1 MVDDVKEVQ
10 MLSERGFTLIELMIS
25 LVISSVIVA
34 AGYTILTT
42 TSKATISNERAVGTQ
57 QNIRV
62 AMETLA
68 RDIKQAG
75 FGMPKAPNTPVGGT
89 AGNCAT
95 GVTGMT
101 SAGIRPVDNNSAI
114 PLNAV
119 NDTGADTISL
129 VVPRT
134 NPTNGAVLG
143 WVLTSPAPSAG
154 AGSFTTITLT
164 ASAVSEMVAE
174 GMANGSGAYVSLGG
188 VLTLP
193 VTSSSGA
200 TITLGSPTY
209 APINF
214 PGSLVPG
221 LGTQVYLLQCVTYQV
236 ATPAQVLITPNL
248 CGGSAGPC
256 LTRTVDSGTA
266 PTITTSLVDGV
277 EDLQFA
283 YGCDGC
289 NGTINSGIP
298 NNIIDDFN
306 GNNTFDVADFQ
317 TNRVWAFG
325 TFDPATIRL
334 AQINI
339 VARQTAI
346 DQGTGEG
353 IQAGTLSTPT
363 QVSDHLPS
371 NDAGYNAATY
381 QSFRRRFLTRTV
393 DTRNIQ

>member
-1 MVDDVKEVQ
+1 MVDHVKDVR
-10 MLSERGFTLIELMIS
+10 MLCERGFTLVEVMIAI
-25 LVISSVIVA
+25 VISSVIIA
-34 AGYTILTT
+34 GGYTILTT
-42 TSKATISNERAVGTQ
+42 THRATISNERAVGTQ

-62 AMETLA
+62 AMELIA

-75 FGMPKAPNTPVGGT
+75 FGMPMAPDLPVGGT

-95 GVTGMT
+95 GATGT
-101 SAGIRPVDNNSAI
+101 TAAAIRPVDNNSAI
-114 PLNAV
+114 PLTAV

-134 NPTNGAVLG
+134 NPTNGAIPG
-143 WVLTSPAPSAG
+143 WVLASAAPSAG
-154 AGSFTTITLT
+154 AGSFTTITLSAT
-164 ASAVSEMVAE
+164 AVTEMVAE
-174 GMANGSGAYVSLGG
+174 GMLNGSGAYISLGG
-188 VLTLP
+188 VRTLP

-200 TITLGSPTY
+200 TITLGAPTY

-214 PGSLVPG
+214 PA
-221 LGTQVYLLQCVTYQV
+221 GTQVYLLQCVTYQV
-236 ATPAQVLITPNL
+236 ATGTAN
-248 CGGSAGPC
+248 CGSAGPC

-289 NGTINSGIP
+289 NTTIKAGVP
-298 NNIIDDFN
+298 DGVIDDFN
-306 GNNTFDVADFQ
+306 GNNTFDIADFQ

-346 DQGTGEG
+346 DQGTGEA
-353 IQAGTLSTPT
+353 IQAGSLSTPI

-371 NDAGYNAATY
+371 NDAGYAAATY

-393 DTRNIQ
+393 DTRNMQ

>member
-1 MVDDVKEVQ
+1 MDDMKDVRV
-10 MLSERGFTLIELMIS
+10 LCERGFTLIELMIS
-25 LVISSVIVA
+25 IVISSVLVA

-42 TSKATISNERAVGTQ
+42 THKATISNERAVGTQ
-57 QNIRV
+57 QNTRV
-62 AMETLA
+62 AMELIA

-75 FGMPKAPNTPVGGT
+75 FGMPPAPNTPVGGT

-95 GVTGMT
+95 GA
-101 SAGIRPVDNNSAI
+101 AGTTAAAIRPVDNNSAI
-114 PLNAV
+114 PLTAV

-134 NPTNGAVLG
+134 NSTNGAVPG
-143 WVLTSPAPSAG
+143 WVLASAAPSG
-154 AGSFTTITLT
+154 GTGSFTTVTLT
-164 ASAVSEMVAE
+164 STAVNEMVAE
-174 GMANGSGAYVSLGG
+174 GMLNGSGAYISLGG
-188 VLTLP
+188 VVTVP

-200 TITLGSPTY
+200 TITLGTPTY

-214 PGSLVPG
+214 PA
-221 LGTQVYLLQCVTYQV
+221 GTQVYLLQCVTYQV
-236 ATPAQVLITPNL
+236 ATGAAN
-248 CGGSAGPC
+248 CGSAGPC

-283 YGCDGC
+283 YACDGC
-289 NGTINSGIP
+289 NTTINAGIP
-298 NNIIDDFN
+298 NSVIDDFN
-306 GNNTFDVADFQ
+306 ANNTFDVADFQ
-317 TNRVWAFG
+317 TNRVWVAG

-334 AQINI
+334 VQINI

-353 IQAGTLSTPT
+353 IQAGALSGPL

-371 NDAGYNAATY
+371 NDAGYAAATY

-393 DTRNIQ
+393 DTRNMQ

>member
-1 MVDDVKEVQ
+1 MKDVRV
-10 MLSERGFTLIELMIS
+10 LCERGFSLIELLIAI
-25 LVISSVIVA
+25 VISSVIVA
-34 AGYTILTT
+34 GGYTILTT
-42 TSKATISNERAVGTQ
+42 THRATISNERAVGTQ

-62 AMETLA
+62 AMELIA

-75 FGMPKAPNTPVGGT
+75 FGMPMAPDLPVGGT

-95 GVTGMT
+95 GTT
-101 SAGIRPVDNNSAI
+101 AAAIRPVDNNSAI
-114 PLNAV
+114 PLTAV

-134 NPTNGAVLG
+134 NPTNGAILG
-143 WVLTSPAPSAG
+143 WVLTNPAPSAG
-154 AGSFTTITLT
+154 AGSFTTITLAAT
-164 ASAVSEMVAE
+164 AVTEMVAE
-174 GMANGSGAYVSLGG
+174 GMLNGSGAYISLGG
-188 VLTLP
+188 VRTLP

-200 TITLGSPTY
+200 TITLGTPTY

-214 PGSLVPG
+214 PV
-221 LGTQVYLLQCVTYQV
+221 GTQVYLLQCVTYQV
-236 ATPAQVLITPNL
+236 ATGAAN
-248 CGGSAGPC
+248 CGSAGPC

-289 NGTINSGIP
+289 NTTIKAGVP
-298 NNIIDDFN
+298 DGVIDDFN
-306 GNNTFDVADFQ
+306 GNNTFDIADFQ

-346 DQGTGEG
+346 DQGMGEG
-353 IQAGTLSTPT
+353 IQAASLSTPL

-371 NDAGYNAATY
+371 NDAGYAAATY

-393 DTRNIQ
+393 DTRNMQ

>member
-1 MVDDVKEVQ
+1 MDDMKDVRV
-10 MLSERGFTLIELMIS
+10 LCERGFTLIELMIS
-25 LVISSVIVA
+25 IVISSVLVA

-42 TSKATISNERAVGTQ
+42 THKATISNERAVGTQ
-57 QNIRV
+57 QNTRV
-62 AMETLA
+62 AMELIA

-75 FGMPKAPNTPVGGT
+75 FGMPPAPNTPVGGT

-95 GVTGMT
+95 GTT
-101 SAGIRPVDNNSAI
+101 AAAIRPVDNNSAI
-114 PLNAV
+114 PLTAV

-134 NPTNGAVLG
+134 NSTNGVVPG
-143 WVLTSPAPSAG
+143 WVLASAAPSGG

-164 ASAVSEMVAE
+164 STAVNEMVAE
-174 GMANGSGAYVSLGG
+174 GMLNGSGAYISLGG
-188 VLTLP
+188 VVTVP
-193 VTSSSGA
+193 MTSSSGA
-200 TITLGSPTY
+200 TITLGTPTY

-214 PGSLVPG
+214 PV
-221 LGTQVYLLQCVTYQV
+221 GTQVYLLQCVTYQV
-236 ATPAQVLITPNL
+236 ATGAAN
-248 CGGSAGPC
+248 CGSAGPC
-256 LTRTVDSGTA
+256 LTRMVDSGTA

-283 YGCDGC
+283 YACDGC
-289 NGTINSGIP
+289 NTTINSGIP
-298 NNIIDDFN
+298 DNVIDDFN
-306 GNNTFDVADFQ
+306 ANNTFDVADFQ
-317 TNRVWAFG
+317 TNRVWVAG

-334 AQINI
+334 VQINI

-353 IQAGTLSTPT
+353 IQAGALSTPI

-371 NDAGYNAATY
+371 NDAGYAAATY

-393 DTRNIQ
+393 DTRNMQ

>member
-1 MVDDVKEVQ
+1 MKDVRV
-10 MLSERGFTLIELMIS
+10 LCERGFTLIELMIAIM
-25 LVISSVIVA
+25 ISSVVVA
-34 AGYTILTT
+34 SGYTILTT
-42 TSKATISNERAVGTQ
+42 THKATISNERAVGTQ

-62 AMETLA
+62 AMELIA

-75 FGMPKAPNTPVGGT
+75 FGMPVAPNTPVGGT

-95 GVTGMT
+95 GAT
-101 SAGIRPVDNNSAI
+101 AAAIRPVDNNSAI
-114 PLNAV
+114 PLTAV

-134 NPTNGAVLG
+134 NSTNGAVPG
-143 WVLTSPAPSAG
+143 WVLASAAPSG
-154 AGSFTTITLT
+154 GTGSFTTVTLT
-164 ASAVSEMVAE
+164 STAVNEMVAE
-174 GMANGSGAYVSLGG
+174 GMLNGSGAYISLGG
-188 VLTLP
+188 VVTVP

-200 TITLGSPTY
+200 TITLGTPTY

-214 PGSLVPG
+214 PA
-221 LGTQVYLLQCVTYQV
+221 GTQVYLLQCVTYQV
-236 ATPAQVLITPNL
+236 ATGAAN
-248 CGGSAGPC
+248 CGSAGPC

-283 YGCDGC
+283 YACDGC
-289 NGTINSGIP
+289 NTTINAGIP
-298 NNIIDDFN
+298 KRVIDDIN
-306 GNNTFDVADFQ
+306 ANITFDIADFQ
-317 TNRVWAFG
+317 TTRVWVAG

-334 AQINI
+334 VQINI

-353 IQAGTLSTPT
+353 IQAGVLSGPL

-371 NDAGYNAATY
+371 NDAGYAAATY

-393 DTRNIQ
+393 DTRNMQ

>member
-1 MVDDVKEVQ
+1 VDDVKEVQ
-10 MLSERGFTLIELMIS
+10 MLHERGFTLVELMIS
-25 LVISSVIVA
+25 IVISSVIVA
-34 AGYTILTT
+34 GGYTVLTT
-42 TSKATISNERAVGTQ
+42 THKATISNERAVGTQ

-62 AMETLA
+62 AMEVIA

-75 FGMPKAPNTPVGGT
+75 FGMPMAPNLPVGGT

-95 GVTGMT
+95 GATGT
-101 SAGIRPVDNNSAI
+101 TAAAIRPVDNNSAI
-114 PLNAV
+114 PLTAV

-134 NPTNGAVLG
+134 NPTNGAIPG
-143 WVLTSPAPSAG
+143 WVLASAAPTGG

-164 ASAVSEMVAE
+164 STAVTEMQNE
-174 GMANGSGAYVSLGG
+174 GMQNASGAYVSLGG
-188 VLTLP
+188 VITVP
-193 VTSSSGA
+193 VTSSTGA
-200 TITLGSPTY
+200 TITLGTPTY

-214 PGSLVPG
+214 PA
-221 LGTQVYLLQCVTYQV
+221 GTQVYLLQCVTYQV
-236 ATPAQVLITPNL
+236 ATGAAN
-248 CGGSAGPC
+248 CGSAGPC

-277 EDLQFA
+277 EDLQLA

-289 NGTINSGIP
+289 NTLINAGVP
-298 NNIIDDFN
+298 NSVIDDFN
-306 GNNTFDVADFQ
+306 GTNTFDVADFQ

-339 VARQTAI
+339 VARQTVI

-353 IQAGTLSTPT
+353 IQAGALNGPL

-371 NDAGYNAATY
+371 NDAGYAATTY

-393 DTRNIQ
+393 DTRNMQ

>member
-1 MVDDVKEVQ
+1 MDDVKDVRV
-10 MLSERGFTLIELMIS
+10 LCERGFTLVEMMIS
-25 LVISSVIVA
+25 IVISSVIVA

-42 TSKATISNERAVGTQ
+42 THKATISNERAVGTQ
-57 QNIRV
+57 QNVRV
-62 AMETLA
+62 AMELIA

-75 FGMPKAPNTPVGGT
+75 FGMPLAPNTPVGGT
-89 AGNCAT
+89 AGNCAPGLT
-95 GVTGMT
+95 AAAI
-101 SAGIRPVDNNSAI
+101 SPVDNNSAI
-114 PLNAV
+114 PLTAV

-134 NPTNGAVLG
+134 NPS
-143 WVLTSPAPSAG
+143 WVLTAAAPVGG
-154 AGSFTTITLT
+154 AQSFTTITLT
-164 ASAVSEMVAE
+164 ATAVTEMVTE
-174 GMANGSGAYVSLGG
+174 GMQNGSGAYVSLGG
-188 VLTLP
+188 VVTVP

-209 APINF
+209 TPSNF
-214 PGSLVPG
+214 RI
-221 LGTQVYLLQCVTYQV
+221 GTQVYLLQCVTYQV
-236 ATPAQVLITPNL
+236 ATGAAN
-248 CGGSAGPC
+248 CDGSAGPC

-266 PTITTSLVDGV
+266 LPLTTSLVDGV
-277 EDLQFA
+277 EDLQVA

-289 NGTINSGIP
+289 NAAINGGVP
-298 NNIIDDFN
+298 NTVIDDFN
-306 GNNTFDVADFQ
+306 GNNAFDEADFQ

-353 IQAGTLSTPT
+353 IQAGALSTPL

-371 NDAGYNAATY
+371 NDAGYVAGTY

-393 DTRNIQ
+393 ETRNMQ

>member
-1 MVDDVKEVQ
+1 MKDVRV
-10 MLSERGFTLIELMIS
+10 LCERGFTLTELLIS
-25 LVISSVIVA
+25 IVISSVIVA
-34 AGYTILTT
+34 GGYTVLTAT
-42 TSKATISNERAVGTQ
+42 NRATISNERAVGTQ

-62 AMETLA
+62 AMELIA

-75 FGMPKAPNTPVGGT
+75 FGMPMAPDLPVGGT

-95 GVTGMT
+95 GATGT
-101 SAGIRPVDNNSAI
+101 TAAAIRPVDNNSAI
-114 PLNAV
+114 PLTAV

-134 NPTNGAVLG
+134 NPTNGAIPG
-143 WVLTSPAPSAG
+143 WVLASAAPSGG

-164 ASAVSEMVAE
+164 ATAVTEMIAE
-174 GMANGSGAYVSLGG
+174 GMQNGSGAYVSLGG
-188 VLTLP
+188 VRTLP

-200 TITLGSPTY
+200 TITLGTPTY
-209 APINF
+209 APLNF
-214 PGSLVPG
+214 PA
-221 LGTQVYLLQCVTYQV
+221 GTQVYLLQCVTYQV
-236 ATPAQVLITPNL
+236 ATGAAN
-248 CGGSAGPC
+248 CGSAGPC

-289 NGTINSGIP
+289 NTTIKAGVP
-298 NNIIDDFN
+298 DGVIDDFN
-306 GNNTFDVADFQ
+306 GNNTFDIADFQ
-317 TNRVWAFG
+317 TNRVWSFG

-334 AQINI
+334 AQINV
-339 VARQTAI
+339 VARQTAV

-353 IQAGTLSTPT
+353 IQAGSLSTPI

-371 NDAGYNAATY
+371 NDAGYAAATY

-393 DTRNIQ
+393 DTRNMQ

>member
-1 MVDDVKEVQ
+1 MDHVKDVR
-10 MLSERGFTLIELMIS
+10 MLCERGFTLIEVMIAI
-25 LVISSVIVA
+25 VISSVIIA
-34 AGYTILTT
+34 GGYTILTT
-42 TSKATISNERAVGTQ
+42 THRATISNERAVGTQ

-62 AMETLA
+62 AMELIA

-75 FGMPKAPNTPVGGT
+75 FGMPMAPDLPVGGT

-95 GVTGMT
+95 GATGT
-101 SAGIRPVDNNSAI
+101 TAAAIRPVDNNSAI
-114 PLNAV
+114 PLTAV

-134 NPTNGAVLG
+134 NPTNGAIPG
-143 WVLTSPAPSAG
+143 WVLASAAPSAG
-154 AGSFTTITLT
+154 AGSFTTITLSAT
-164 ASAVSEMVAE
+164 AVTEMVAE
-174 GMANGSGAYVSLGG
+174 GMLNGSGAYISLGG
-188 VLTLP
+188 VRTLP

-200 TITLGSPTY
+200 TITLGAPTY

-214 PGSLVPG
+214 PA
-221 LGTQVYLLQCVTYQV
+221 GTQVYLLQCVTYQV
-236 ATPAQVLITPNL
+236 ATGAAN
-248 CGGSAGPC
+248 CGSAGPC

-289 NGTINSGIP
+289 NTTIKAGVP
-298 NNIIDDFN
+298 DGVIDDFN

-346 DQGTGEG
+346 DQGTGEA
-353 IQAGTLSTPT
+353 IQAGSLSTPI

-371 NDAGYNAATY
+371 NDAGYAAATY

-393 DTRNIQ
+393 DTRNMQ